1 MSEGKYFAMTKCFI
15 CGEDADILL
24 AKNLKKDISKFDNTT
39 TPGTFCNE
47 CAKGE
52 RFKQTEN
59 LLNYSMPSILGKR
72 LFDIFPHFYKDNNGS
87 ICDVRKVAS
96 DGLNLSKGLFHGNQ
110 DYKSF
115 REELRPLFSHNLTKN
130 EPSLKEESIKD
141 EKLAEYEKQL
151 KSAINSEDFEQAAKL
166 RDQIQAYKAQNGI

>member
-1 MSEGKYFAMTKCFI
+1 MDFRQLESFLTVTKYNSFSKASRELFLTQPALSNQI
-15 CGEDADILL
+15 
-24 AKNLKKDISKFDNTT
+24 KNLEKDL
-39 TPGTFCNE
+39 
-47 CAKGE
+47 E
-52 RFKQTEN
+52 R
-59 LLNYSMPSILGKR
+59 KR
-72 LFDIFPHFYKDNNGS
+72 LFDIFPHFYRDNNGS

-130 EPSLKEESIKD
+130 EPGLKEESIKD

>member
-1 MSEGKYFAMTKCFI
+1 MFCEHCHGRAANVHLVRIINGKKSE
-15 CGEDADILL
+15 LHL
-24 AKNLKKDISKFDNTT
+24 
-39 TPGTFCNE
+39 CNE
-47 CAKGE
+47 CAQGE

-87 ICDVRKVAS
+87 ICDVREVAS

-130 EPSLKEESIKD
+130 EPGLKEGSIKD

-166 RDQIQAYKAQNGI
+166 RDQIQAYKVQNGI

>member
-1 MSEGKYFAMTKCFI
+1 MFCEHCHGRAANVHLVRIINGKKSE
-15 CGEDADILL
+15 LHL
-24 AKNLKKDISKFDNTT
+24 
-39 TPGTFCNE
+39 CNE
-47 CAKGE
+47 CAQGE

-87 ICDVRKVAS
+87 ICDVREVAS

-115 REELRPLFSHNLTKN
+115 REELRPLFSHNLTQN
-130 EPSLKEESIKD
+130 EP
-141 EKLAEYEKQL
+141 
-151 KSAINSEDFEQAAKL
+151 
-166 RDQIQAYKAQNGI
+166 G

>member
-1 MSEGKYFAMTKCFI
+1 MFCEHCHGRVANVHLVRIVNGKKSE
-15 CGEDADILL
+15 LHL
-24 AKNLKKDISKFDNTT
+24 
-39 TPGTFCNE
+39 CNE

-72 LFDIFPHFYKDNNGS
+72 LFDIFPHF
-87 ICDVRKVAS
+87 
-96 DGLNLSKGLFHGNQ
+96 HGNQ

-130 EPSLKEESIKD
+130 EPGLKEESIKD

>member
-1 MSEGKYFAMTKCFI
+1 MVRIINGKKSE
-15 CGEDADILL
+15 LHL
-24 AKNLKKDISKFDNTT
+24 
-39 TPGTFCNE
+39 CNE

-110 DYKSF
+110 DY
-115 REELRPLFSHNLTKN
+115 
-130 EPSLKEESIKD
+130 
-141 EKLAEYEKQL
+141 
-151 KSAINSEDFEQAAKL
+151 
-166 RDQIQAYKAQNGI
+166 